1 MADVVIVSGSGD
13 YLDPWHP
20 FAETSAELATVIAG
34 TGHAVEVRTG
44 VEESLLSLG
53 DPDLL
58 VINVGNPRAPRP
70 ASLMIEIQEVLLDH
84 LTRGGGLLGV
94 HVSATSFTAM
104 PRWPEILGGRWVRGT
119 TMHPPL
125 DRTRIRLVEPDHPI
139 VAGRSEIDVVDERY
153 SYLEVAADVT
163 ILGEHTHE
171 GVIHPMI
178 WAREAGAGR
187 VVYDGLGH
195 DLRSYASPGHRRLLQ
210 RAVSWMLRD

>member
-13 YLDPWHP
+13 YLDRWHP
-20 FAETSAELATVIAG
+20 FAETSAELASVITE

-53 DPDLL
+53 DPGLL
-58 VINVGNPRAPRP
+58 VINVGNPRTPRP
-70 ASLMIEIQEVLLDH
+70 VSLMIEVQEVLLDH
-84 LTRGGGLLGV
+84 LARGGGLLGM

-125 DRTRIRLVEPDHPI
+125 DRARIRLVDADHPI
-139 VAGRSEIDVVDERY
+139 VAGPSEIEVVDERY
-153 SYLEVAADVT
+153 SYLDVRADVT
-163 ILGEHTHE
+163 VLGEHTYE
-171 GVIHPMI
+171 GAAHPMI
-178 WAREAGAGR
+178 WTREPPAGR

-195 DLRSYASPGHRRLLQ
+195 DRRSYESPGHRALLQ
-210 RAVSWMLRD
+210 RAVSWLLRE